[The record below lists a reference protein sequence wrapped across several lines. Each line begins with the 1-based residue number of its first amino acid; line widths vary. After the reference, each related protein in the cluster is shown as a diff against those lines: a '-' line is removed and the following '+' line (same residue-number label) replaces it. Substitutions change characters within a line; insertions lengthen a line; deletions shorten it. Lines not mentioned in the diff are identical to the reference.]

1 MAAFLWLPM
10 LAACILSVRSQ
21 SCVGHAFVDVNG
33 NGIQE
38 SFELNAQGIV
48 YLNVNTTLTEITD
61 AQGNVVLPLGSGEL
75 WLAVVPEGGQQ
86 STPALP
92 GPYLAPGGGPPCVL
106 PQVGMLNI
114 PSVTLTQGQVITI
127 SVFGSLFGIVWIT
140 GVGFIIYYAMTRGSV
155 ASKSGRQH

>member
-1 MAAFLWLPM
+1 MRSELLLLLM
-10 LAACILSVRSQ
+10 LLHRGALGQ

-33 NGIQE
+33 DGVQE

-48 YLNVNTTLTEITD
+48 YLNVNTTLTEVSD
-61 AQGNVVLPLGSGEL
+61 AQGNVNLPLSPGEL
-75 WLAVVPEGGQQ
+75 WIAVVPDGGQQ

-92 GPYLAPGGGPPCVL
+92 GPYLAPSGGPPCVL

-127 SVFGSLFGIVWIT
+127 SVFGSLFGIVWLT
-140 GVGFIIYYAMTRGSV
+140 GVGFITYYAITRGTKRVSW
-155 ASKSGRQH
+155 KK